1 MISNK
6 ILNEMCSLKEYIDK
20 LNDLHKFDHTEY
32 NDLLDSTLK
41 ELKKYREIIEKQ
53 DETIQTLMGN
63 WKDNKEFEC
72 VTFVPYRGKPV
83 VIKDGKVVSN
93 ENMTSFDVGWAWD
106 SKTEVTV
113 NNE

>member
-1 MISNK
+1 MIFNK
-6 ILNEMCSLKEYIDK
+6 DLDEMLNEYRNLLIDVTKE
-20 LNDLHKFDHTEY
+20 
-32 NDLLDSTLK
+32 S
-41 ELKKYREIIEKQ
+41 KKYREIIEKQ
-53 DETIQTLMGN
+53 DETIRTLMGN
-63 WKDNKEFEC
+63 WKDNREFEC
-72 VTFVPYRGKPV
+72 VAFVPYRGKPV